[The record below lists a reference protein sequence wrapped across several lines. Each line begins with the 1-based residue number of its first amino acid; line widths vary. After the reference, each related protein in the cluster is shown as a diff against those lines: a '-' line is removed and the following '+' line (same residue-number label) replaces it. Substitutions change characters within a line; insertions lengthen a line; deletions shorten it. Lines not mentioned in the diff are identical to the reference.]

1 MDVRGG
7 RSTWKQGS
15 GDGFTQ
21 AVELVVAPL
30 LFGALGWLLDGRLAT
45 GPAFTVALA
54 LLGMVGTSVTQY
66 YRYVARM
73 ARDDEGK
80 PWTRRPR

>member
-1 MDVRGG
+1 VNVRGG

-15 GDGFTQ
+15 DDGFTQ
-21 AVELVVAPL
+21 AVELVVTPL
-30 LFGALGWLLDGRLAT
+30 LFGALGWFLDARYAT

-54 LLGMVGTSVTQY
+54 LLGVVGASITQY
-66 YRYVARM
+66 YRYVARI

-80 PWTRRPR
+80 PWTRRQR